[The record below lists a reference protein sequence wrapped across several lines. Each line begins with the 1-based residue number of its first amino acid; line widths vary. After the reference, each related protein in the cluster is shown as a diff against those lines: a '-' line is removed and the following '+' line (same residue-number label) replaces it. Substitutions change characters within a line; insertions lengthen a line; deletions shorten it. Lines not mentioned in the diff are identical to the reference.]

1 MNDFEALGGVSTLL
15 VILVIAIVI
24 FLILREV
31 VTWYWKINQR
41 VGLLEDILAELR
53 ALRTGQPISKR
64 LHCDQC
70 GAETVEG
77 DEFCPGCGSKVARS
91 KNEKSDRDSDAFSYC
106 PECKAEYREGF
117 TVCSNCKVELMPYD

>member
-91 KNEKSDRDSDAFSYC
+91 KNE
-106 PECKAEYREGF
+106 
-117 TVCSNCKVELMPYD
+117 